1 MCIFKFNTC
10 FFPKGPGK
18 GTDEGTPM
26 ETYSGDNGDCFGRDF
41 MGAFSITKMNK
52 SLIHFGCY
60 KWKFAFNG
68 PANEISKIKLRH
80 TIC

>member
-1 MCIFKFNTC
+1 METKGIFKAC
-10 FFPKGPGK
+10 GDMSVPKALSRQ
-18 GTDEGTPM
+18 DV
-26 ETYSGDNGDCFGRDF
+26 FGRDF